1 VRPRADRHGEGAGYF
16 AGDGGA
22 MAAILRGG
30 AGGPGDLV
38 GIGISQPCMMLDKWR
53 MMLMVNLDGR
63 VIDGVHAFF

>member
-1 VRPRADRHGEGAGYF
+1 
-16 AGDGGA
+16 

-53 MMLMVNLDGR
+53 MMLMVNLDDR
-63 VIDGVHAFF
+63 VIDVVHAFF